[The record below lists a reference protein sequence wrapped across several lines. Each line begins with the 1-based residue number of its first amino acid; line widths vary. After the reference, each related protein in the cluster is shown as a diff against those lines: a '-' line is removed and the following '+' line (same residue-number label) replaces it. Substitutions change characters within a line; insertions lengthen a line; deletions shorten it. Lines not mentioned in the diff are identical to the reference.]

1 MLLAPARLGPWALR
15 SGTEL
20 RPTKGRSSPALEA
33 PAAPR
38 VPLGPATGPA
48 PTGWVDP
55 SGWVAPTGRVAPS
68 GEAGAAPAISGVGVP
83 QLMAQ
88 TLDQSRVP
96 SPLGPEEEVGL
107 ATACS
112 APAGSAPASAR
123 AACAVSSSGSVM
135 ASGSVPTPA
144 SPGSSAGWSS
154 RSKSTAV

>member
-38 VPLGPATGPA
+38 VPLEPATGP
-48 PTGWVDP
+48 
-55 SGWVAPTGRVAPS
+55 APTGRVAPS

-96 SPLGPEEEVGL
+96 SPLGPDEEVGP

-112 APAGSAPASAR
+112 APAGSAPA
-123 AACAVSSSGSVM
+123 
-135 ASGSVPTPA
+135 
-144 SPGSSAGWSS
+144 
-154 RSKSTAV
+154 